1 MHQGKQARGWHQY
14 FVGFRRRINCESVP
28 RLPAIIIRYFF
39 ESEEMESCSLVWRWM
54 HEHEIQEGVTL
65 RRMTGLSQVELRR
78 ANGKSQVLALSW
90 HSLPRNGG
98 MGIMVVCPRCGH
110 PRRFLY
116 GWQNDG
122 SYVRRSLWQCRGC
135 AGLRYR
141 SEGTYIPHGWR
152 FLGGYPRTPPWDP
165 VIVRDLVG

>member
-1 MHQGKQARGWHQY
+1 MSINRTGDSWKPVWDWRTGNASEDAIPGNWYLPIDSTKAMISSLCREMVCGIC
-14 FVGFRRRINCESVP
+14 VSNCESVP

-110 PRRFLY
+110 PRRF
-116 GWQNDG
+116 
-122 SYVRRSLWQCRGC
+122 
-135 AGLRYR
+135 
-141 SEGTYIPHGWR
+141 
-152 FLGGYPRTPPWDP
+152 F
-165 VIVRDLVG
+165 